1 MNDELL
7 VDTIKVLRD
16 TLRLGPSTDAMNGS
30 TRLLGGL
37 PEFDSMAVVS
47 VLAALEEHHGI
58 AFEDEEMR
66 AESFETVATLV
77 SLLETK
83 LAS

>member
-1 MNDELL
+1 MNDDLL
-7 VDTIKVLRD
+7 ADTLKILRD
-16 TLRLGPSTDAMNGS
+16 TLRLGPSAVGMNAS

-47 VLAALEEHHGI
+47 VLTALEEHHGI

-77 SLLETK
+77 SLLEAK

>member
-1 MNDELL
+1 MNDDLL
-7 VDTIKVLRD
+7 TDTVRILRD
-16 TLRLGPSTDAMNGS
+16 TLRLGPSADAMSGS

-47 VLAALEEHHGI
+47 VLAALEEHYGI

-66 AESFETVATLV
+66 AEAFETVATLV

-83 LAS
+83 LGS